1 MHDRRSIRYLLVPV
15 ALLAL
20 LLVAMTLGAW
30 HHHAGSSDA
39 NCQICHLNHQPIE
52 RPLAAHRA
60 PALALLGTAPEA
72 PDTGLASIRIFR
84 RVPAR
89 APPSA

>member
-1 MHDRRSIRYLLVPV
+1 VVKV

-20 LLVAMTLGAW
+20 LLVAMTLGSVW

-39 NCQICHLNHQPIE
+39 TCPICHLNHQPIE
-52 RPLAAHRA
+52 RPLAIDRT
-60 PALALLGTAPEA
+60 PALALVGPTDQPQ
-72 PDTGLASIRIFR
+72 DTGLAPSPIVP

-89 APPSA
+89 APPIA